1 MFAIYFSKRFV
12 CSSSTY
18 PLLLKKI
25 IIYDS
30 LSKNEEKPSSTCLKK
45 LFLYDND
52 EDLKLGFQA
61 HTNLPVWPL
70 AATGTTMTVIVTPKK
85 STQESSSV
93 VDFSSHAIWLKGV
106 VGCCCCCFCYCCS
119 VFITST
125 YILQCAIQ
133 IQKSGMGIWNLNLK
147 VQQVDIPKVPL
158 GLWRD
163 FIFQSTSSFKPKDW
177 MMINN
182 CKIWNIYF

>member
-1 MFAIYFSKRFV
+1 MLKKSLKKITIVCRVLVFQCMVLRGMNPKRTQGMVTASSETGIRSKIFRYQQKKDVEQGFTSFFDKCLPYIFQSV
-12 CSSSTY
+12 LLLQLHVSST
-18 PLLLKKI
+18 LKKKI

-93 VDFSSHAIWLKGV
+93 VDFSSHAI
-106 VGCCCCCFCYCCS
+106 
-119 VFITST
+119 
-125 YILQCAIQ
+125 
-133 IQKSGMGIWNLNLK
+133 
-147 VQQVDIPKVPL
+147 
-158 GLWRD
+158 
-163 FIFQSTSSFKPKDW
+163 
-177 MMINN
+177 
-182 CKIWNIYF
+182 

>member
-1 MFAIYFSKRFV
+1 MLQLHV
-12 CSSSTY
+12 SSTF
-18 PLLLKKI
+18 LKKI
-25 IIYDS
+25 IIYGS

-125 YILQCAIQ
+125 YILQCAIN

-163 FIFQSTSSFKPKDW
+163 LIFQSTSSFKPKDW